1 MKLRSSIKHSSSSLR
16 TRISLSVTFFV
27 ACIGIIIALL
37 SSYLYTNYL
46 QKSILQTAQ
55 SNLQLIADN
64 IDREMNTVKKLAQFC
79 QVNTMIGEFTEAG
92 ASLSNQEIISTY
104 ERLNEE
110 YYANESRNYI
120 HRIIVA
126 SHDGTYLQ
134 IVPTSYSSSI
144 HSPSVA
150 TALPYFTQLFEA
162 SDYSFHTGMLQ
173 DPFYRGSLNKSVLLT
188 VRPIYSRYYSDSTGW
203 VLLCIT
209 PDLFSDQLAY
219 YNLPADSSLFLSL
232 GEHQYYITKYG
243 CPEADVSF
251 RKQTRLNV
259 DYLQNT
265 TEAFYVYEKNS
276 LNQTL
281 MLRIALTELPG
292 CYVSQT
298 ISDQEFGVQRTL
310 FLSIVLCLLLLVIGI
325 GIIIYRLLYNTISVP
340 VQQLQHQIED
350 ISRGNFTRN
359 TSIEWKHELGDI
371 GRGINDMSDKIRELL
386 EHVVEEERE
395 KQDLEY
401 KMLQSQINP
410 HFLYNT
416 LNSIKW
422 MASIQGAEGIAEMTT
437 SLSRLLKSISKG
449 TKILV
454 PLKEELSLLEDYFT
468 IQKYRY
474 GGTITLNTY
483 IEDDSLLKNSI
494 VKFTLQP
501 LVENSIFHGIEPKG
515 TAGHIDIS
523 IRKENDTELIIEVLD
538 DGVGMNEEQIQQ
550 LLTEGLAD
558 VADKGSEF
566 FRGFGIRNVHKRLQY
581 EFGPSYGISVES
593 KEGQFTKMILLIP
606 ITEGKE
612 DTDV

>member
-1 MKLRSSIKHSSSSLR
+1 MKLSSIKHSSSSLR

-92 ASLSNQEIISTY
+92 ASLSNQEVISTY

-110 YYANESRNYI
+110 YYANEARNYI

-126 SHDGTYLQ
+126 SNDGTYLQ
-134 IVPTSYSSSI
+134 IVPTSYSSSV

-150 TALPYFTQLFEA
+150 TSLPYFTQLFEA

-188 VRPIYSRYYSDSTGW
+188 VRPIYSRYYSESTGW

-219 YNLPADSSLFLSL
+219 YNLPADSSLFISL

-325 GIIIYRLLYNTISVP
+325 GILIYRLLYNTISVP

-523 IRKENDTELIIEVLD
+523 IRKENDAELIIEVLD

-612 DTDV
+612 ETNV